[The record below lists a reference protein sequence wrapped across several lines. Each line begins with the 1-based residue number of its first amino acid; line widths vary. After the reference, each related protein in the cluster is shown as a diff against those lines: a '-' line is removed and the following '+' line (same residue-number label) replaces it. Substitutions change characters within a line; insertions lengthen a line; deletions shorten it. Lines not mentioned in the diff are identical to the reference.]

1 MTTHRDFSSNS
12 PEQTIAAGRE
22 LARFLQPGQLIA
34 LRGDLG
40 SGKTTIVKGIAEGLN
55 AGLRESVTSPT
66 FTLVHEYRGPSITV
80 FHIDLYRIET
90 ERELL
95 TVGIDDLR
103 AEPGALLLIEWADKF
118 PSVQQDSDAEI
129 VLERTADRE
138 RKVTYRWHSRR

>member
-55 AGLRESVTSPT
+55 AGRRESVTRPT
-66 FTLVHEYRGPSITV
+66 FT
-80 FHIDLYRIET
+80 
-90 ERELL
+90 
-95 TVGIDDLR
+95 
-103 AEPGALLLIEWADKF
+103 
-118 PSVQQDSDAEI
+118 
-129 VLERTADRE
+129 
-138 RKVTYRWHSRR
+138 

>member
-1 MTTHRDFSSNS
+1 
-12 PEQTIAAGRE
+12 
-22 LARFLQPGQLIA
+22 
-34 LRGDLG
+34 
-40 SGKTTIVKGIAEGLN
+40 N

-103 AEPGALLLIEWADKF
+103 AEPSALLLIEWADKF